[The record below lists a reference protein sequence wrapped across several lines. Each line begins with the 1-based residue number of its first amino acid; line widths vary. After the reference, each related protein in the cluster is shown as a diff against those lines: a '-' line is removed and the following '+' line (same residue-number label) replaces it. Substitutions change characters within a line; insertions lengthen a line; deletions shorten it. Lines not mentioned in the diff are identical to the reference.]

1 MKVYRWE
8 DVKRERRRLHAF
20 DEGAMERARQQQQA
34 EIGAYKLAELRSQ
47 HDVTQTELA
56 DRIGVSQSRISRI
69 EKGDLEHAELA
80 TIRDYIHALGG
91 ELEVVATFD
100 NERIV
105 IA

>member
-8 DVKRERRRLHAF
+8 DVKRERRRMHPV
-20 DEGAMERARQQQQA
+20 DEEALQLARQLQQA
-34 EIGAYKLAELRSQ
+34 EIRAYKLAEIRQ
-47 HDVTQTELA
+47 ATGMNQNDVA
-56 DRIGVSQSRISRI
+56 RRIGVSQSRISRMESGDI
-69 EKGDLEHAELA
+69 ERAGLA
-80 TIRDYIHALGG
+80 TIRDYIEALGG